1 MMVLTYSKS
10 SSHLIRRSKRL
21 NRILTLCV
29 IIVWNSSI
37 YAQNVDPIQRYST
50 IEKTAS
56 KWMQV
61 PELFVQND
69 KVQAEISASGTSQKP
84 GWIANALNWYKT
96 KTLPGDLQFHG
107 FVSQGYIVTTD
118 NDVFGNSDNGGS
130 FGFTEA
136 GLNVSLRPLPRLL
149 VSAQML
155 SRRAGE
161 GNTGM
166 PRLDY
171 GFLDYRLY
179 SHEANQFGIRVGRL
193 KNPFGFYNDTRD
205 MAFTRPSILLPQS
218 IYFDRTRNLGLSGD
232 SVQLYGDA
240 AVSSWGTFSTQFGV
254 WLPIV
259 TDGDTEISLLG
270 TRPSQSLGH
279 LNRDVSY
286 IGRGLFESNDKSI
299 RLAISGIW
307 LNSSYDPNNRLKDPM
322 GPGAFQFTP
331 IYFSAQYNTERWSLT
346 GEYALRSFKY
356 DNNFGLDVKGEKN
369 NPLNGLDMTGESFY
383 VQGDYRFNPKWEGFI
398 RYDVFFADR
407 SDRNGS
413 KWVAEDSIKRKGL
426 EHSRYARDFT
436 VGLRWNI
443 TPEFMLR
450 AEYHHVNGTGWLS
463 RLDNPIPA
471 QTVNEWDLFAIQ
483 ASYRF

>member
-1 MMVLTYSKS
+1 MMALTYSKS
-10 SSHLIRRSKRL
+10 SSRFVRLSKRL
-21 NRILTLCV
+21 NEFLSLCV
-29 IIVWNSSI
+29 IIAWSSSI
-37 YAQNVDPIQRYST
+37 YAQSIDPIERNST
-50 IEKTAS
+50 VGKSTS
-56 KWMQV
+56 RWMQV
-61 PELFVQND
+61 AESLIQTD
-69 KVQAEISASGTSQKP
+69 KIKAEASASGTDHKS
-84 GWIANALNWYKT
+84 GWIANALNWYQT

-107 FVSQGYIVTTD
+107 FASQSYIVTSH

-136 GLNVSLRPLPRLL
+136 GLNVSLRPLPKLL

-161 GNTGM
+161 CCTGT

-205 MAFTRPSILLPQS
+205 VAFTRPSILLPQS

-232 SVQLYGDA
+232 SVQLYGDTA
-240 AVSSWGTFSTQFGV
+240 LSSWGTLSTQFGV

-259 TDGDTEISLLG
+259 SDGDTEVSLLG

-307 LNSSYDPNNRLKDPM
+307 LNTSYDSNRRLNDPV
-322 GPGAFQFTP
+322 GPGALQFTP
-331 IYFSAQYNTERWSLT
+331 IYFSAQYNTERWSVT
-346 GEYALRSFKY
+346 GEYALRHFKY
-356 DNNFGLDVKGEKN
+356 DHNFGLNFKGTAS
-369 NPLNGLDMTGESFY
+369 NPLNGLNFYGESFY
-383 VQGDYRFNPKWEGFI
+383 VQGDYRFTPKWGGFV
-398 RYDVFFADR
+398 RYDVLFTDR
-407 SDRNGS
+407 SDRDGK
-413 KWVAEDSIKRKGL
+413 KWVAQDPASREGL
-426 EHSRYARDFT
+426 EHSRYALDFT
-436 VGLRWNI
+436 VGLNWNV

-450 AEYHHVNGTGWLS
+450 AEYHHVDGTGWLS
-463 RLDNPIPA
+463 RLDNPIVS
-471 QTVNEWDLFAIQ
+471 QTEKVWDLFAIQ
-483 ASYRF
+483 ASFRF